1 MAVARQL
8 GRSIYPPTWIET
20 AALFYISITY
30 PCFRPWSPPSRETQP
45 AALSGAI
52 RREAEEDRARASQR
66 LGLEHWTRRL
76 VGGHSA
82 QCLSAMTPMAMPR
95 NNKKNAGI
103 QFGSNG
109 TTYLHPVPFPAQKWH
124 KIQTEANANFWT
136 ICRSAT
142 KHAPIYANGQSSA
155 LQRLGG
161 KIRGRPLMF
170 YDLNATLGISILLL
184 TCVGMLYVAARSGL
198 N

>member
-1 MAVARQL
+1 VSHCGPLQPGWRNVAFLRRGGASGLLSRWRGCWRQPVAL
-8 GRSIYPPTWIET
+8 ST
-20 AALFYISITY
+20 AQAS
-30 PCFRPWSPPSRETQP
+30 SPRERQP

-52 RREAEEDRARASQR
+52 RREAEEDRARASQHQR

-124 KIQTEANANFWT
+124 KIQTEARANFWT

-142 KHAPIYANGQSSA
+142 KHAPI
-155 LQRLGG
+155 
-161 KIRGRPLMF
+161 
-170 YDLNATLGISILLL
+170 
-184 TCVGMLYVAARSGL
+184 
-198 N
+198 

>member
-1 MAVARQL
+1 VHWILAPAIQELQATGSESLRAIAAGLDERGIPAARGASGL
-8 GRSIYPPTWIET
+8 RCRSADCWRRPAPLSTQAPP
-20 AALFYISITY
+20 S
-30 PCFRPWSPPSRETQP
+30 PSRERQP
-45 AALSGAI
+45 AALSGAM
-52 RREAEEDRARASQR
+52 RREAEEDRASQHQR

-124 KIQTEANANFWT
+124 KIQTEARANFWT

-142 KHAPIYANGQSSA
+142 KHAPI
-155 LQRLGG
+155 
-161 KIRGRPLMF
+161 
-170 YDLNATLGISILLL
+170 
-184 TCVGMLYVAARSGL
+184 
-198 N
+198 